1 MLRIDSLTYRVG
13 ARVLLDG
20 AQASIDPGHRVGLV
34 GRNGTGKTT
43 LLKIIAG
50 ALEPHGG
57 RVIVP
62 SRWRV
67 GMTAQEAPGGSASLV
82 ETVLAADTDLASLSA
97 EAETATDPHRIA
109 EIHARLHEK
118 RAHAAPARAA
128 RILAGLGFNEA
139 AQQRPCSEYSGG
151 WRMRVSLA
159 GLLFCEPDLLL
170 LDEPTNHLDL
180 EATLWLED
188 WLRTYPGT
196 LLLVSHDRGL
206 LNRVPQEILH
216 LEGATL
222 TLYSGGYDRFEQAHR
237 ARLEQQ
243 GKLREKQTVQRT
255 HLQAFVD
262 RFRYKASKAKQAQSR
277 LKMLSRLE
285 PIPEVRDEPPIRFR
299 FPDPEPLS
307 PPLLSLDRIA
317 VGYDGQPVLKNI
329 GLRLDA
335 DDRVALLG
343 ANGNGKST
351 LIKLLARRLE
361 PLSGEVARSGKL
373 KIGYFAQHQAEELD
387 AEATPLVELARRRPR
402 DPEELLRAQLGRFGF
417 TQERAE
423 TRIAGL
429 SGGEKARLLFALIT
443 CERPHIL
450 LLDEPTNH
458 LDVLSREALVQA
470 LAEFQGAVVI
480 VSHDPH
486 VLGLVADRFWLVD
499 QGRVVSFDGDLD
511 DYRARL
517 TASRPRGD
525 STAGRESASGD
536 PQETG
541 RIVNRK
547 DQRRLATERRE
558 ALAPLRKRLHAA
570 EHAVERLEAERTT
583 LLAALADPS
592 LYSGETAR
600 VAELHKRLGQ
610 VERDLGA
617 AEDAWAELQEAW
629 DQAQAPSG

>member
-1 MLRIDSLTYRVG
+1 MLRIDKLTYRVG

-20 AQASIDPGHRVGLV
+20 ADASIDAGHRVGLV

-43 LLKIIAG
+43 LLKVIAG
-50 ALEPHGG
+50 ALEPHAG
-57 RVIVP
+57 RIVVP
-62 SRWRV
+62 GRWRV
-67 GMTAQEAPGGSASLV
+67 GITAQEAPGGGASLIQ
-82 ETVLAADTDLASLSA
+82 TVLAADAELAGLTA

-109 EIHARLHEK
+109 EIHTRLHEK

-128 RILAGLGFNEA
+128 RILAGLGFDEA
-139 AQQRPCSEYSGG
+139 AQQRPCAEYSGG

-180 EATLWLED
+180 EATMWLED
-188 WLRTYPGT
+188 WLKGYPGT

-216 LEGATL
+216 LEGGAL

-237 ARLEQQ
+237 ARLEQE
-243 GKLREKQTVQRT
+243 GKLREKQTAQRA

-277 LKMLSRLE
+277 LKMLARLE
-285 PIPEVRDEPPIRFR
+285 PIPEVRDEPPIRFT
-299 FPDPEPLS
+299 FPDPEPLA
-307 PPLLSLDRIA
+307 PPLLSLDRVA
-317 VGYDGQPVLKNI
+317 VGYDGRAVLKNI

-361 PLSGEVARSGKL
+361 PMAGDVVRSGKL

-387 AEATPLVELARRRPR
+387 PAATPILELARRRPR
-402 DPEELLRAQLGRFGF
+402 DSEELVRAQLGRFGF
-417 TQERAE
+417 TQSRAE
-423 TRIAGL
+423 TKVASL

-443 CERPHIL
+443 CEKPHIL

-486 VLGLVADRFWLVD
+486 VLSLVADRFWLVD
-499 QGRVVSFDGDLD
+499 QGRVEPFDGDLD

-517 TASRPRGD
+517 AASRPRGD
-525 STAGRESASGD
+525 AAGREAAGD
-536 PQETG
+536 GGEAE
-541 RIVNRK
+541 RVVNRK
-547 DQRRLATERRE
+547 EQRRLASERRE
-558 ALAPLRKRLHAA
+558 ALAPLKKRLGAA
-570 EHAVERLEAERTT
+570 EHAVERLEAERTK

-610 VERDLGA
+610 IERDLGA

-629 DQAQAPSG
+629 DEAQAEAG

>member
-1 MLRIDSLTYRVG
+1 MLRIDKLTYRVG
-13 ARVLLDG
+13 GRVLLDE
-20 AQASIDPGHRVGLV
+20 ADAAIDAGHRVGLV

-50 ALEPHGG
+50 LLEAHAGK
-57 RVIVP
+57 IVVP
-62 SRWRV
+62 ARWHV
-67 GMTAQEAPGGSASLV
+67 GMTAQEAPGGPASLID
-82 ETVLAADTDLASLSA
+82 TVLAADQELASLNT

-109 EIHARLHEK
+109 EIHTRLHEK
-118 RAHAAPARAA
+118 RAHAAPSRAA
-128 RILAGLGFNEA
+128 RILAGLGFDEA
-139 AQQRPCSEYSGG
+139 AQQRPCAEYSGG
-151 WRMRVSLA
+151 WRMRVALA

-188 WLRTYPGT
+188 WLKSYPGT

-206 LNRVPQEILH
+206 LNRAAQEILH
-216 LEGATL
+216 LEGGKL
-222 TLYSGGYDRFEQAHR
+222 TLYAGGYDRFEQAHR
-237 ARLEQQ
+237 MRLEQE
-243 GKLREKQTVQRT
+243 GKLRERQASQRA

-277 LKMLSRLE
+277 LKMLARLE
-285 PIPEVRDEPPIRFR
+285 PIPETRDEPPIRFT
-299 FPDPEPLS
+299 FPDPEPLA
-307 PPLLSLDRIA
+307 PPLLSLDRVA
-317 VGYDGQPVLKNI
+317 VGYDGRAVLKNV
-329 GLRLDA
+329 GLRLDTE
-335 DDRVALLG
+335 DRIALLG

-361 PLSGEVARSGKL
+361 PMAGDVVRSGKL

-387 AEATPLVELARRRPR
+387 VNATPVLELARRRPR
-402 DPEELLRAQLGRFGF
+402 DPEERVRAHLGRFGF

-423 TRIAGL
+423 TKVASL

-443 CERPHIL
+443 CEKPHIL

-470 LAEFQGAVVI
+470 LAEFQGAVVM

-499 QGRVVSFDGDLD
+499 EGRVEPFEGDLE

-517 TASRPRGD
+517 SASRPRSDGGGAREAAAD
-525 STAGRESASGD
+525 GAGPSL
-536 PQETG
+536 
-541 RIVNRK
+541 NRK
-547 DQRRLATERRE
+547 QQRTQASERRE
-558 ALAPLRKRLHAA
+558 ALAPLKKRLTAA
-570 EHAVERLEAERTT
+570 EHAVGRLETERAK
-583 LLAALADPS
+583 LLAALADPA
-592 LYSGETAR
+592 LYSSESAR
-600 VAELHKRLGQ
+600 VADLHKRLGQ

-629 DQAQAPSG
+629 DQAQAETG